1 VPDRL
6 SQAALF
12 GTCCTLLPGRPALAG
27 TSVRSSALGIGRSW
41 LRTRHRIGLFARR
54 RQGKLRVHGRV
65 CARVKPSGTG
75 SLGLP
80 RGRTEALLATC
91 AGILLI
97 SRLGSLLSILSG
109 PGEDVCCG
117 PQSISQDFTAVLRG
131 DHGLNRRKPILGNC
145 RARTCWRFR
154 WGVGGRLGFGCR
166 LRLG

>member
-1 VPDRL
+1 
-6 SQAALF
+6 
-12 GTCCTLLPGRPALAG
+12 
-27 TSVRSSALGIGRSW
+27 
-41 LRTRHRIGLFARR
+41 LRARHRIGLFGRR

-117 PQSISQDFTAVLRG
+117 PQSISQDFTVSLGCRRSIGIWLPAEIGLKRVAIWSLRG
-131 DHGLNRRKPILGNC
+131 IWLLLSAG
-145 RARTCWRFR
+145 RA
-154 WGVGGRLGFGCR
+154 L
-166 LRLG
+166 